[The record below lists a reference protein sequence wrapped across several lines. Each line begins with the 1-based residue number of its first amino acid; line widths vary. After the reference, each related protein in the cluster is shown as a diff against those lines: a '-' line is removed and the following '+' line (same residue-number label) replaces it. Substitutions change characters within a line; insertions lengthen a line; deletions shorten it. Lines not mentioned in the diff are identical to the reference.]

1 MPTSTLK
8 LTSGA
13 EGPVVKMDAYFNV
26 ANFIPFK
33 RYLLQIV
40 FDGRRRYNLTRF
52 RNRADA
58 MAEKSLLAAY
68 RGILP
73 RIVDTKTGLAVL
85 EEE

>member
-1 MPTSTLK
+1 
-8 LTSGA
+8 
-13 EGPVVKMDAYFNV
+13 MDAYFNE

-52 RNRADA
+52 KNRADA

-68 RGILP
+68 RAFFPGSSIP
-73 RIVDTKTGLAVL
+73 KPAWRSSRRNDDDHIHS
-85 EEE
+85 